1 MTIAFAIF
9 SAFPAFQAVQ
19 GRIEVLLFENLVPE
33 VGSGVREHIS
43 EFSRNAS
50 NLTALGVGALAVSAV
65 LLLSTIESVFNTI
78 WRVDRERPLA
88 TRLLIFWT
96 VLTLGP
102 VLLGVSFSLT
112 GGVFD
117 RIGDR
122 KSTRLNSSH

>member
-33 VGSGVREHIS
+33 VGSVVREHIS

-65 LLLSTIESVFNTI
+65 LLLSTIESVFTTI

-88 TRLLIFWT
+88 TPLLLFWT

-102 VLLGVSFSLT
+102 RSEEHTSALQQPMRPSLT
-112 GGVFD
+112 TDCF
-117 RIGDR
+117 
-122 KSTRLNSSH
+122 KKYKYTT